1 MAMLQLCLWAV
12 LAIQLTSSQSTHDV
26 SQQEND
32 VSSCADV
39 KQVLNQLVTSV
50 SQMEMTMS
58 QLKSEVAELKV
69 AVSQQR
75 TVAGAR

>member
-12 LAIQLTSSQSTHDV
+12 LAIQLTSSQYTYDV

-32 VSSCADV
+32 VSSCVDV
-39 KQVLNQLVTSV
+39 KQVLSQLVTSV
-50 SQMEMTMS
+50 SRMELTLS
-58 QLKSEVAELKV
+58 QLKSEVAELKA

-75 TVAGAR
+75 TVAGTR